1 MLCKCGAIPERN
13 TGRCPDCR
21 RQQQAEYM
29 RRKRAEVRT
38 ARDVYGYDPAAF
50 AGSREKLQ
58 EIARRLGMVR

>member
-29 RRKRAEVRT
+29 RRQREEARHNSGNYDLADHAGKRARLVELARKAGLVR
-38 ARDVYGYDPAAF
+38 
-50 AGSREKLQ
+50 
-58 EIARRLGMVR
+58 

>member
-29 RRKRAEVRT
+29 RRKREEER
-38 ARDVYGYDPAAF
+38 RNDGGYDPADH
-50 AGSREKLQ
+50 AGKRAELQRMAREAGL
-58 EIARRLGMVR
+58 VR